1 MTSDGRW
8 RTMRVCPQSRPA
20 AELPAPGERA
30 RVPPIRQRPET
41 VVQGVL
47 LSCVGGFLD
56 AFTFVRFGVFANAQT
71 GNVVL
76 LGIDAA
82 KAEWRY
88 ASMRLVPIVVFV
100 AAVMGVELLGKLA
113 AHGRVRRPL
122 RVALGIEVAGLLLVA
137 VLPDRASPLA
147 VTIIVTT
154 VAAIQFA
161 TFRTLVDA
169 PYSTLLA
176 SGNLRAL
183 AAGLHQ
189 RLIERDPTAGVKVAR
204 FGGVV
209 GAFLVG
215 ATVGAVIASQFGNAA
230 AAVPA
235 ALLLIT
241 LVILV
246 LETRR
251 IDRLRALTP

>member
-1 MTSDGRW
+1 M
-8 RTMRVCPQSRPA
+8 CPQSRPA
-20 AELPAPGERA
+20 ALPPASGELA

-82 KAEWRY
+82 KAEWR
-88 ASMRLVPIVVFV
+88 AALTRLVPIVVFV
-100 AAVMGVELLGKLA
+100 VVMMGVEWLGRLA
-113 AHGRVRRPL
+113 SHGRVRRPL
-122 RVALGIEVAGLLLVA
+122 RVALGIEIAGLLLVTA
-137 VLPDRASPLA
+137 LPDHVPALA
-147 VTIIVTT
+147 ITITVTT

-161 TFRTLVDA
+161 TFRTLVDT

-183 AAGLHQ
+183 AVSLHQ
-189 RLIERDPTAGVKVAR
+189 RLIERDPAAGVKVAR
-204 FGGVV
+204 FGVVV
-209 GAFLVG
+209 GAFAVG
-215 ATVGAVIASQFGNAA
+215 ATVGAVITSRVGNAA

-235 ALLLIT
+235 VLLLIT

-251 IDRLRALTP
+251 IDRLRAQTP